1 MPLQTREG
9 YEKQHKKSLCAPV
22 GEPQNAR
29 FYIVQIVYFLAGQ
42 VEQYATNCKLHKKYR
57 SLLLRLCILCIIL
70 KTFPVAKLPSCFA
83 AAQDGAKGNELERE
97 EEALVLQRE
106 A

>member
-1 MPLQTREG
+1 M
-9 YEKQHKKSLCAPV
+9 KNSIKKSLRIPIRQP
-22 GEPQNAR
+22 EKAR

-70 KTFPVAKLPSCFA
+70 KTFPVAKLPFCFA
-83 AAQDGAKGNELERE
+83 AAQAGAKGNDLERE